1 MAPELL
7 SAIEAHPDLGGVS
20 SRDDLVAFSLE
31 RSNELLDPDLNH
43 GFSLEFAS
51 PRPAHCL
58 EYSHYFGSIFNKLA
72 RRRTSRTGP

>member
-1 MAPELL
+1 
-7 SAIEAHPDLGGVS
+7 DLGGVS